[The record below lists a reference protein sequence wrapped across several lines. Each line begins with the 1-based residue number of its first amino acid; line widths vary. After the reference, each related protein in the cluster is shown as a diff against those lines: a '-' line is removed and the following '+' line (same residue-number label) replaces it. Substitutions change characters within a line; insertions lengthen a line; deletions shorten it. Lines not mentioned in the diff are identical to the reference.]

1 MTAYIIALIDV
12 QDAEAYK
19 LYTAKTPGV
28 IQQYGGRFVVRGGN
42 PEALEGS
49 LPSSRV
55 VVLEFADAGKLQAF
69 AFDQMR
75 NGYYAVG
82 DKIGQAWHSGAGLMK
97 P

>member
-28 IQQYGGRFVVRGGN
+28 IQQYGGKFVVRGGN

-55 VVLEFADAGKLQAF
+55 VVLEFADRAAAKRFHESSDYQAIVPLRT
-69 AFDQMR
+69 AAAKGSLMVVD
-75 NGYYAVG
+75 AV
-82 DKIGQAWHSGAGLMK
+82 
-97 P
+97 